1 MARES
6 GGDFGAGRFV
16 IIPFEV
22 ACDRRL
28 TGRQRLILITLCSF
42 RGKGTD
48 LVWPRRREIANRWGI
63 HPVNV
68 SKTTTELVDLG
79 WLKKT
84 GTGGNRRS
92 TRYTICPPPRLVE
105 VAETTTLPVA
115 ETTTVAK
122 TANPPV
128 VETTTPPV
136 AETTTPIRRVKR
148 KSKEEEYQPP
158 NPLEF
163 EGWWKDWLK
172 AIRITSP
179 ERTNA
184 GTKATAEEN
193 FSKLRK
199 AGWSVETIR
208 DVTGKYLR
216 ATLGQRKN
224 AEGFLNPKN
233 KLVSQYFTQEV
244 DETPTPTGKKA
255 TWDEVVP
262 TAALEVVPETII
274 EAEYD
279 SQDIERLARS
289 IG

>member
-6 GGDFGAGRFV
+6 CEFGAGRFV

-22 ACDRRL
+22 TSDRRL
-28 TGRQRLILITLCSF
+28 TGRQRLVLITLCSF

-48 LVWPRRREIANRWGI
+48 LVWPSRREIANRCGI

-68 SKTTTELVDLG
+68 SKTTTELVGLG
-79 WLKKT
+79 WLNKT
-84 GTGGNRRS
+84 GKGGNRRA
-92 TRYTICPPPRLVE
+92 TRYTICPPPAVGE
-105 VAETTTLPVA
+105 VAETTTLPVV
-115 ETTTVAK
+115 ETTTVVE
-122 TANPPV
+122 TTSPPV
-128 VETTTPPV
+128 VETATPPV
-136 AETTTPIRRVKR
+136 AKTTNPIRRVKR
-148 KSKEEEYQPP
+148 KSKEEEEKPP

-184 GTKATAEEN
+184 GNKAVAEEH

-208 DVTGKYLR
+208 EVTGKYLR
-216 ATLGQRKN
+216 ATQGQRKN
-224 AEGFLNPKN
+224 AEGFLKPDN
-233 KLVSQYFTQEV
+233 KLVEQYFTQEV
-244 DETPTPTGKKA
+244 TATTTGKKA
-255 TWDEVVP
+255 TWDDVLPE
-262 TAALEVVPETII
+262 TIEVVPEILI
-274 EAEYD
+274 EPNYD
-279 SQDIERLARS
+279 SQDVEKYARR